1 MQKVKLPLTVDPVKD
16 AQRRLDYQGYYAANQ
31 LSRLAESVSKV
42 LSDAQVTLS
51 FFVDPQKLVVMKGH
65 ANVDVELHC
74 QRCGEPFVQTVDCEF
89 CYSPVAN
96 LDQIDV
102 LPEIYEPIEFNE
114 FGEIDLLGTI
124 EDELMLSLPIVPMH
138 SSEHCEVSVAEQVF
152 GELPEELA
160 KKPNPFAV
168 LANLKQK

>member
-16 AQRRLDYQGYYAANQ
+16 AQRRLDYDGYYAINQ
-31 LSRLAESVSKV
+31 LERLSESVSKV
-42 LSDAQVTLS
+42 LSDAQVRLS
-51 FFVDPQKLVVMKGH
+51 FFIDPQKLVVMKGQ
-65 ANVDVELHC
+65 ATVDIEVVC
-74 QRCGEPFVQTVDCEF
+74 QRCQKAFMQTIDCTF

-96 LDQIDV
+96 LDQADV

-114 FGEIDLLGTI
+114 FGEIDLLGTV
-124 EDELMLSLPIVPMH
+124 EDELILSLPIVPLH

-168 LANLKQK
+168 LASLKQK

>member
-1 MQKVKLPLTVDPVKD
+1 M
-16 AQRRLDYQGYYAANQ
+16 
-31 LSRLAESVSKV
+31 
-42 LSDAQVTLS
+42 
-51 FFVDPQKLVVMKGH
+51 
-65 ANVDVELHC
+65 
-74 QRCGEPFVQTVDCEF
+74 
-89 CYSPVAN
+89 
-96 LDQIDV
+96 
-102 LPEIYEPIEFNE
+102 PEIYEPIEFNE

-124 EDELMLSLPIVPMH
+124 EDEFILSLPIVPMH

>member
-16 AQRRLDYQGYYAANQ
+16 AQRRLDYSGYYAADQ
-31 LSRLAESVSKV
+31 LTRLAESVVKV

-51 FFVDPQKLVVMKGH
+51 FFIDPQKLVVMKGQ
-65 ANVDVELHC
+65 AQVDVELDC
-74 QRCGEPFVQTVDCEF
+74 QRCGQPFTQKLECSF
-89 CYSPVAN
+89 HYSPVSN
-96 LDQIDV
+96 LDKIDE
-102 LPEIYEPIEFNE
+102 LPEIYEPIEFNQ
-114 FGEIDLLGTI
+114 FGEIDLIGTI
-124 EDELMLSLPIVPMH
+124 EDELMLCLPIVPMH

>member
-1 MQKVKLPLTVDPVKD
+1 MQKVKLPLTVEPVKD
-16 AQRRLDYQGYYAANQ
+16 AQRRLDYQGYYSVNQ
-31 LSRLAESVSKV
+31 LSRLTESVGKV

-51 FFVDPQKLVVMKGH
+51 LFIDPQKLVVMKGH
-65 ANVDVELHC
+65 ANVDVELNC
-74 QRCGEPFVQTVDCEF
+74 QRCGEPFIQTVDCEF

-102 LPEIYEPIEFNE
+102 LPEIYEPVEFNE

-124 EDELMLSLPIVPMH
+124 EDELILSLPIVPMH

>member
-65 ANVDVELHC
+65 VNVDVELHC
-74 QRCGEPFVQTVDCEF
+74 QRCGEPFIQTVDCEF

-102 LPEIYEPIEFNE
+102 LPEIYEPVEFNE

-124 EDELMLSLPIVPMH
+124 EDELILSLPIVPMH

>member
-51 FFVDPQKLVVMKGH
+51 FFIDPQKLVVMKGH
-65 ANVDVELHC
+65 DSVDVELHC

-124 EDELMLSLPIVPMH
+124 EDELILSLPIVPMH

>member
-16 AQRRLDYQGYYAANQ
+16 AQRRLDYVGYYSANQ
-31 LSRLAESVSKV
+31 LTRLAESVSKV

-51 FFVDPQKLVVMKGH
+51 FFIDPQKLVVMKGR
-65 ANVDVELHC
+65 AQVEVELDC
-74 QRCGEPFVQTVDCEF
+74 QRCGEPFRQTLECNF
-89 CYSPVAN
+89 CYSPVADSN
-96 LDQIDV
+96 KIDE

-114 FGEIDLLGTI
+114 FGEIDLIGAV
-124 EDELMLSLPIVPMH
+124 EDELILTLPIVPMH
-138 SSEHCEVSVAEQVF
+138 VSEHCEVSVAEQVF

>member
-16 AQRRLDYQGYYAANQ
+16 AQRRLDYVGYYSHDK
-31 LSRLAESVSKV
+31 LTRLTESVSQV

-51 FFVDPQKLVVMKGH
+51 FSIDPQKLVVMKGQ
-65 ANVDVELHC
+65 ASIDVELIC
-74 QRCGEPFVQTVDCEF
+74 QRCDKPFKHAINSEF

-96 LDQIDV
+96 LDQADV

-114 FGEIDLLGTI
+114 FGEIDLIGVI
-124 EDELMLSLPIVPMH
+124 EDELMLELPLVPMH
-138 SSEHCEVSVAEQVF
+138 EPEHCEVSVAEQVF

-168 LANLKQK
+168 LASLKQK

>member
-16 AQRRLDYQGYYAANQ
+16 AQRRLDYDGYYATNQ
-31 LSRLAESVSKV
+31 LERLTESVSKV
-42 LSDAQVTLS
+42 LSDAQVRLS
-51 FFVDPQKLVVMKGH
+51 FFIDPQKLVVMKGQ
-65 ANVDVELHC
+65 ASVDVELIC
-74 QRCGEPFVQTVDCEF
+74 QRCGQPFIQTLDCTF

-96 LDQIDV
+96 LDQADV
-102 LPEIYEPIEFNE
+102 LPEIYEPIEFDE

-124 EDELMLSLPIVPMH
+124 EDELILSLPIVPLH

-168 LANLKQK
+168 LASLKQK

>member
-16 AQRRLDYQGYYAANQ
+16 AQRRLDYQGYYSANQ

-51 FFVDPQKLVVMKGH
+51 FYIDPQKLVVMKGKVQ
-65 ANVDVELHC
+65 VDVELNC

-124 EDELMLSLPIVPMH
+124 EDELILSLPIVPMH